1 MEPEEDEA
9 TLRNPSVSQYF
20 VSSTKPNQV
29 LLTKHEAQFMVL
41 DWGEKVDYGIGLSYR
56 PIGYRTYELDLQSL
70 WALCAQLYSL
80 AEIPQPPPPP
90 RPPGIWADIRGR
102 Y

>member
-29 LLTKHEAQFMVL
+29 LLTTHVAHFIVP

-56 PIGYRTYELDLQSL
+56 PIG
-70 WALCAQLYSL
+70 
-80 AEIPQPPPPP
+80 
-90 RPPGIWADIRGR
+90 
-102 Y
+102 